1 MTTEVELPVLNVDLL
16 RQVMAQIEA
25 YPESWNQGN
34 WFRKTPDTECGTTA
48 CFAGWT
54 CQLTGWEPLY
64 GEDMPVAGLVMRK
77 GSTEVAHAHETA
89 VAELGLTNVEA
100 SRLFFAPTDFAT
112 LQDLVEQI
120 IDGVYRP
127 QVAA

>member
-1 MTTEVELPVLNVDLL
+1 MTTELPVLNVDLL

-25 YPESWNQGN
+25 HPETWNQGN
-34 WFRKTPDTECGTTA
+34 WFRRSDCGTTA

-54 CQLTGWEPLY
+54 CQLTGWEPVY
-64 GEDMPVAGLVMRK
+64 EDEDMPVTGHVERK
-77 GSTEVAHAHETA
+77 GAIPALHPHVHEVA
-89 VAELGLTNVEA
+89 VKELGITVAEA

-127 QVAA
+127 QAVV